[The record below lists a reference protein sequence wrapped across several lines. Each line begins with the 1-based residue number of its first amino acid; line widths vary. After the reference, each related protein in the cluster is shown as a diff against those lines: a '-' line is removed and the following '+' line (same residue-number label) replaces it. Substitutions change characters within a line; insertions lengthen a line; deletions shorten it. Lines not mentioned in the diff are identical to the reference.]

1 MKKTLTVV
9 FVLMAVLLLFCSCD
23 DKNYNGFNVKGD
35 YIILPLPEEAGSE
48 IRVPLCMYKAVEV
61 TIEPLINDIT
71 AFKPISENTLAKYYG
86 YEDTVMAEVE
96 KQIADAEINPKKL
109 GASMTENEYGYTEL
123 LISLPGGYAS
133 EVAYIL
139 EEVNDVVAG
148 DSLYYY
154 SVKDV
159 FEEET
164 SDLLEYDS
172 MLKLWFPQFTYIS
185 TYEATTYAKE
195 NPNAG
200 KSLSKLYEDALN
212 STIKEYEKV
221 VNRAVKEYED
231 SLNEYTDLYSD
242 VYDETLDLYEKTL
255 NEYSNLYSDAYNEAL
270 DIYGDAYEDVL
281 NSLNSIAW

>member
-9 FVLMAVLLLFCSCD
+9 FALMAVLLLFCSCD

-133 EVAYIL
+133 EVLI
-139 EEVNDVVAG
+139 
-148 DSLYYY
+148 
-154 SVKDV
+154 
-159 FEEET
+159 F
-164 SDLLEYDS
+164 
-172 MLKLWFPQFTYIS
+172 LK
-185 TYEATTYAKE
+185 
-195 NPNAG
+195 
-200 KSLSKLYEDALN
+200 KLM
-212 STIKEYEKV
+212 
-221 VNRAVKEYED
+221 
-231 SLNEYTDLYSD
+231 
-242 VYDETLDLYEKTL
+242 TL
-255 NEYSNLYSDAYNEAL
+255 
-270 DIYGDAYEDVL
+270 
-281 NSLNSIAW
+281 